1 MVEVGRGLGLKM
13 LGFPITNIE
22 LALKKKIFVKENARS
37 KCPNLSIFMP

>member
-22 LALKKKIFVKENARS
+22 LALKKIYLLRK
-37 KCPNLSIFMP
+37 MPAQNVQI